1 MNYDRL
7 IEEFKRLRNLYLA
20 EASKSPAPEYWHGK
34 ASGLELAIETVVVA
48 KQRAAN
54 GNG

>member
-1 MNYDRL
+1 MDYDRL

-20 EASKSPAPEYWHGK
+20 EASKSQAPEYWHGK
-34 ASGLELAIETVVVA
+34 ASGLELAIESAVAA